1 MWDLQISD
9 LLSVFLCPL
18 CASAVNVFRCGGLRL
33 TFLIFSLFS
42 PYFPQAASAPEL
54 LDGYLA
60 AGDLGAA
67 GELLDRLAADPK
79 VPLEVARA
87 AGAVCVRRGQPGL
100 AARYLVRTAARNPQ
114 PLLLA
119 DLASAQFLAGE
130 FSRAAATLDAMARNG
145 PLAPPLVSLRGL
157 TALRLGHRT
166 EAVRHFRN
174 ALAADPEEGTA
185 NFYLGTLAAGAG
197 ELPAAIRHLEAAT
210 RAYRDRYA
218 ARYNLALALYRAGR
232 WQDGVN
238 ILEKISP
245 DPPAAAEVENLLAQ
259 GYDKLDRVRE
269 AVEAHQKAIQ
279 LDPKNPAYVF
289 DLAVM
294 TLRRRTYDLAEVVLE
309 SGVRSFPQDRN
320 LALALGGTYQLRGQ
334 MEKAQQLFQRL
345 ASAHAKDPLICA
357 YLGNSYFEA
366 GRFEDA
372 VAAFT
377 RGIDLDPA
385 NSVLYYQAAVS
396 LVKLG
401 RETDPR
407 VRRFLGKALE
417 LDPKLAPACY
427 QLAKIDSESNPARA
441 RALLARA
448 LRLDPEL
455 SEAHFL
461 LSRLC
466 RQARDA
472 QCAEAALRRY
482 EALRARERD
491 RLERDRVKGILFTLE
506 KR

>member
-1 MWDLQISD
+1 M
-9 LLSVFLCPL
+9 V
-18 CASAVNVFRCGGLRL
+18 CAV
-33 TFLIFSLFS
+33 TFVIFWLVCLHSL
-42 PYFPQAASAPEL
+42 QAASAPDL

-60 AGDLGAA
+60 SGDLRAA

-87 AGAVCVRRGQPGL
+87 IGAACVRRGQPGL
-100 AARYLVRTAARNPQ
+100 AARYLVRVAARNPQ

-130 FSRAAATLDAMARNG
+130 FAGSAATLDAMARNG
-145 PLAPPLVSLRGL
+145 RLAPALVSLRGL
-157 TALRLGHRT
+157 AALQLGRRA
-166 EAVRHFRN
+166 EAMRHFRN

-185 NFYLGTLAAGAG
+185 NFHLGTLAADAG
-197 ELPAAIRHLEAAT
+197 ELRDAIRHFEVAART
-210 RAYRDRYA
+210 YRDRYA

-238 ILEKISP
+238 VLEKISP
-245 DPPAAAEVENLLAQ
+245 DPAAAGEVENLLAQ

-269 AVEAHQKAIQ
+269 AVEAYQKAIR

-294 TLRRRTYDLAEVVLE
+294 ALRRRTYDLAEVVLE
-309 SGVRSFPQDRN
+309 SGVLSFPQDRN
-320 LALALGGTYQLRGQ
+320 LALALGGTHQLRGQ

-345 ASAHAKDPLICA
+345 ASAHAKDPLICV

-377 RGIDLDPA
+377 RGIDLDPE

-417 LDPKLAPACY
+417 LDPKLAQACY

-441 RALLARA
+441 RELLARA

-466 RQARDA
+466 RQAGDA
-472 QCAEAALRRY
+472 RCAQAALRRY